1 MPSDDFNLNREAAPL
16 ATSNFAPHYSGT
28 CRRGGGGKPTMKAKN
43 RKPLLEMGLE
53 LRGRLLQGRN
63 RQGLGRAK
71 AQVVGVI
78 ADVAMSTPRASRHAL
93 ELAMSR
99 QAALVSHKA
108 KRGKRRQPGKPLWAL
123 RLKGKQALLGT
134 D

>member
-1 MPSDDFNLNREAAPL
+1 NWLSLWREPGSL
-16 ATSNFAPHYSGT
+16 GTRTKVDHYSGT

-43 RKPLLEMGLE
+43 RKPLLEMGLQI
-53 LRGRLLQGRN
+53 RGRLLQGRN